1 MAGISNETIVKFF
14 ENETDD
20 DLTSNFVGVFPS
32 NYVTKF
38 ISFHE
43 MMIEKNRYPFI
54 IMNTDRSNKNS
65 THWWSFLNLQER
77 KEIFLFDSFGFE
89 GFKEFIIDND
99 RNILNKTLLGIEKL
113 KKKDKK
119 VTLITLKFS
128 MIEYEKIRNGHRLTP
143 TAQDLLHLMN
153 EFGKL
158 HKIKDIVKVHLVD
171 DQLQKIETDTC
182 GMFQL
187 YFCFNLFMPFENS
200 SIINDNKLSKSTI

>member
-32 NYVTKF
+32 NYETKF

-54 IMNTDRSNKNS
+54 IMNTDRSNKNG
-65 THWWSFLNLQER
+65 THWWSFLDLHER
-77 KEIFLFDSFGFE
+77 KEIFLFNSFGFE
-89 GFKEFIIDND
+89 GFKELIIDND
-99 RNILNKTLLGIEKL
+99 RNILNKILFGIEKL

-158 HKIKDIVKVHLVD
+158 RQIKDIVKVH
-171 DQLQKIETDTC
+171 
-182 GMFQL
+182 
-187 YFCFNLFMPFENS
+187 
-200 SIINDNKLSKSTI
+200 